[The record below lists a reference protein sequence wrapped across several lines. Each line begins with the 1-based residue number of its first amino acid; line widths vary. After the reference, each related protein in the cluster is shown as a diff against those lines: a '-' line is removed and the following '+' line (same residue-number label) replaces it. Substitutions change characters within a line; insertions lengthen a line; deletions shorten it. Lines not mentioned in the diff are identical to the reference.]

1 MFNATIGEVFLVVFL
16 LVESYNSLDAELLE
30 YFHVFSWVVS
40 VPLLCIS
47 FFDWSHEG
55 TELSWNDPVN
65 VTVLYLFVLLVDLDL
80 EGSEVIPSKLDSILK
95 SLEYLQ

>member
-1 MFNATIGEVFLVVFL
+1 VFDATIGEVFLVVFL
-16 LVESYNSLDAELLE
+16 LVESDNSLDAELLE
-30 YFHVFSWVVS
+30 YINIFCWVVS

-55 TELSWNDPVN
+55 TELSWNDPVDI
-65 VTVLYLFVLLVDLDL
+65 TVLYLFVLLVDLDL
-80 EGSEVIPSKLDSILK
+80 EGPEVIPSKLDCILK